1 MISDIPGVIWPPVLI
16 GEKATIAA
24 LVSEL
29 RDTQYMDIKDLI
41 EMQQMQLAQTINHH
55 AEKTPSFI
63 ERLKEQ
69 SLRPSDVCSI
79 ETIKRLAPINKAYIQ
94 QQGSNFFCES
104 LPPGHNPAGKTQT
117 SGSTGEPIT
126 VMRTAINQL
135 YWEAMAFRDHEWN
148 QRDYSSRLCAIRAN
162 IWQNINMPVWGV
174 PVSKLYPTGAAMGM
188 NVGLSVEDQLKN
200 LREFQPNIL
209 VVHAGVM
216 SAMVTTWEQNGFD
229 LNNLRH
235 IKNIGD
241 TVSDELRDRVRKLIG
256 LEIEDNYSS
265 SEVGCIAIQCK
276 EGQQYHV
283 MSETLLVEI
292 LRNDNSDCQ
301 PGEIGRV
308 VITDLHNTASPVI
321 RYDLGDYAEV
331 GTLCAC
337 GRNLPTLKR
346 IIGRERNL
354 FFRPDGTRFWPKAG
368 MYDLPGILP
377 IKQWQ
382 IIQHSIDHVE
392 YKLVTDEILTQEHI
406 DAITTVAHSKL
417 GFTPRITV
425 TTFKDRL
432 PVSKNG
438 KFEESICL
446 IK

>member
-1 MISDIPGVIWPPVLI
+1 MISDIKDIVWPPILI

-24 LVSEL
+24 LVAEMRS
-29 RDTQYMDIKDLI
+29 TQYMDSIDLE
-41 EMQQMQLAQTINHH
+41 EMQQMQLERVIKHH
-55 AEKTPSFI
+55 ANNTESFA
-63 ERLKEQ
+63 ERLADQGLEADKIC
-69 SLRPSDVCSI
+69 SLDG
-79 ETIKRLAPINKAYIQ
+79 IKRLEPINKAYIQ
-94 QQGSNFFCES
+94 KQGTRFFCEEVP
-104 LPPGHNPAGKTQT
+104 LPHGPAGKVQT

-135 YWEAMAFRDHEWN
+135 YWEVLSFRDHEWN
-148 QRDYSSRLCAIRAN
+148 QRDYSLKLCAIRAN
-162 IWQNINMPVWGV
+162 IWNNISMPVWGV

-188 NVGLSVEDQLKN
+188 NVGLSVEDQIKKLE
-200 LREFQPNIL
+200 EFQPNIL

-216 SAMVTTWEQNGFD
+216 LAMVNIWEKTGFTLKD
-229 LNNLRH
+229 LRH

-241 TVSDELRDRVRKLIG
+241 TVSDELRDRVRNLIG

-265 SEVGCIAIQCK
+265 SETGCIAIQCK
-276 EGQQYHV
+276 EGGQYHI

-292 LRNDNSDCQ
+292 LHADNTVCQ

-331 GTLCAC
+331 GTNCTC
-337 GRNLPTLKR
+337 GRTLPTLKR

-354 FFRPDGTRFWPKAG
+354 FIRSDGSRFWPKAG
-368 MYDLPGILP
+368 MYDLPDVMP
-377 IKQWQ
+377 IRQWQ
-382 IIQHSIDHVE
+382 IVQHSVDHVE
-392 YKLVTDEILTQEHI
+392 YKLVTDEEPTQDQI
-406 DAITTVAHSKL
+406 DAITTIAHSKL
-417 GFTPRITV
+417 GFTPKITV
-425 TTFKDRL
+425 TTFRDRL
-432 PVSKNG
+432 PLSKSG